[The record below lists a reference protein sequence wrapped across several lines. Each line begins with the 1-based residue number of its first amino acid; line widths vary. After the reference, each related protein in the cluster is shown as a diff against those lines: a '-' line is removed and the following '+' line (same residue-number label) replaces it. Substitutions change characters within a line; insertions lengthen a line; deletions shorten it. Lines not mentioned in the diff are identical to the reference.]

1 MQLKTNA
8 ISVDG
13 EPFLNV
19 ISYNTSTVFYSMYCK
34 SKISHAFCL
43 DGESPDYLQYVK
55 VPVMTNTDCNSVYSQ
70 LNFITSNMA
79 CAGYPE
85 GGKDACQGNFRQY
98 INLETIKTRN
108 CQRT

>member
-1 MQLKTNA
+1 MKWLLFTM
-8 ISVDG
+8 
-13 EPFLNV
+13 F
-19 ISYNTSTVFYSMYCK
+19 YN
-34 SKISHAFCL
+34 SKISNAYCL

-85 GGKDACQGNFRQY
+85 GGKDACQGN
-98 INLETIKTRN
+98 IVV
-108 CQRT
+108 

>member
-1 MQLKTNA
+1 ML
-8 ISVDG
+8 
-13 EPFLNV
+13 FLGLDLFNV
-19 ISYNTSTVFYSMYCK
+19 GRIYVLYQYHK
-34 SKISHAFCL
+34 SKISPAFCL

-85 GGKDACQGNFRQY
+85 GGKDACQGNCRQY
-98 INLETIKTRN
+98 IGLETIKILN
-108 CQRT
+108 CQRN

>member
-1 MQLKTNA
+1 
-8 ISVDG
+8 
-13 EPFLNV
+13 
-19 ISYNTSTVFYSMYCK
+19 MYC
-34 SKISHAFCL
+34 KISHAFCL

-85 GGKDACQGNFRQY
+85 GGKDACQGNCRQY
-98 INLETIKTRN
+98 WFENNQKLNLSKELNVKDYEYHYR
-108 CQRT
+108 